1 MAALEDKL
9 TALATMSPA
18 QLRAEW
24 LRVHKSAAP
33 AMTPD
38 LLRRGTAYR
47 LQEQAYGGLK
57 PVVKRGLERLGAEM
71 GRTEPVAVGSLHIK
85 AGTRLVRDWGGSSH
99 HVLVEEGGF
108 FYRDQRYKSLSEI
121 ACAITGTKW
130 SGPRF
135 FGLTRRSRAQAD
147 A

>member
-1 MAALEDKL
+1 MAALEEKL

-24 LRVHKSAAP
+24 LHVHKSAPP

-38 LLRRGTAYR
+38 LLRRAVAYR

-57 PVVKRGLERLGAEM
+57 PAVKRGLERLGA
-71 GRTEPVAVGSLHIK
+71 GLDRTEPVAVGSLHIK
-85 AGTRLVRDWGGSSH
+85 PGTRLVRDWGGASH
-99 HVLVEEGGF
+99 HVRVEEGGF

-121 ACAITGTKW
+121 ACTITGTKW

-135 FGLTRRSRAQAD
+135 FGLTRRSRVQAD

>member
-1 MAALEDKL
+1 MTTLEDKL

-24 LRVHKSAAP
+24 LRVHKAPAP

-38 LLRRGTAYR
+38 LLRRGVAYR
-47 LQEQAYGGLK
+47 LQEQVLGGLR
-57 PVVKRGLERLGAEM
+57 PAIKRELERLGAQLD
-71 GRTEPVAVGSLHIK
+71 RTEPVAVASMHIK
-85 AGTRLVRDWGGSSH
+85 PGTWLVRDWGGASH
-99 HVLVEEGGF
+99 HVMVEEGGF
-108 FYRDQRYKSLSEI
+108 SYREQRYRSLSEI
-121 ACAITGTKW
+121 ACTITGTKW

-135 FGLTRRSRAQAD
+135 FGLKRRARAHAD